1 MRNYTSNYI
10 NIILILLFIIHHIKS
25 KDEGQKQQYNKK
37 IELIPMLEYAQ
48 NDTHVFI
55 HIINKK
61 SLPIENLNIS
71 LSSTSLKIY
80 YELSNEKDITKYIF
94 NRTIFLFSLCK
105 NNTLYIKKE
114 NELNYVIFFEKTIP
128 TFYWS
133 YLDQEIDNHQNIYV
147 WFDLY
152 DKYEQKSKF
161 NEYKDFVESNRIINE
176 YNSAMKEN
184 EENKNNIL
192 YSSEK
197 RNNKLKKIKEEY
209 EKYKID
215 NVNYFKYKSHCNSF
229 PSIKKCYSNK
239 GNNDDIFDFNF
250 WLY

>member
-1 MRNYTSNYI
+1 MGNYTYNFIIIIIILLIHIQHISSKNEIQKHQYH
-10 NIILILLFIIHHIKS
+10 NII
-25 KDEGQKQQYNKK
+25 
-37 IELIPMLEYAQ
+37 ELTPLLEYAQ

-61 SLPIENLNIS
+61 SLPLENLNIS

-80 YELSNEKDITKYIF
+80 YELSNEKESTKYKF

-133 YLDQEIDNHQNIYV
+133 FLDQEIDDHKNIYV
-147 WFDLY
+147 WLDLY

-176 YNSAMKEN
+176 YNSVMKEY

-197 RNNKLKKIKEEY
+197 RNIKLKKIKEEY
-209 EKYKID
+209 EKNKIG
-215 NVNYFKYKSHCNSF
+215 NVNYFKYKSQCNSF
-229 PSIKKCYSNK
+229 PSIKKCYSNYV
-239 GNNDDIFDFNF
+239 NDDIYDFNF

>member
-1 MRNYTSNYI
+1 MGNYTYNFI
-10 NIILILLFIIHHIKS
+10 IIILVLLIHIHHITSSDKI
-25 KDEGQKQQYNKK
+25 QKHQYNNL
-37 IELIPMLEYAQ
+37 IELTPLLEYAQ

-55 HIINKK
+55 HIVNKK

-71 LSSTSLKIY
+71 LSSTSLDIY
-80 YELSNEKDITKYIF
+80 YELTNEKESIKYIF

-114 NELNYVIFFEKTIP
+114 NELNYIIFFEKTIP

-133 YLDQEIDNHQNIYV
+133 YLDQEIDDHKNIYV

-176 YNSAMKEN
+176 YNSIMKEH

-209 EKYKID
+209 EKNKI
-215 NVNYFKYKSHCNSF
+215 NKVNYFKYKSQCNSF
-229 PSIKKCYSNK
+229 PSIKKCYSNYD
-239 GNNDDIFDFNF
+239 NDDIYDFNF

>member
-1 MRNYTSNYI
+1 MTNYI
-10 NIILILLFIIHHIKS
+10 SIYIKIILILLFNIHYIKS
-25 KDEGQKQQYNKK
+25 NGENQKQQNNNLIK
-37 IELIPMLEYAQ
+37 LIPLLEFAQ

-71 LSSTSLKIY
+71 LSPTSLKIY
-80 YELSNEKDITKYIF
+80 YELTNEKEITKYIF
-94 NRTIFLFSLCK
+94 NRTIILYSMCK
-105 NNTLYIKKE
+105 NYTLYIKKE
-114 NELNYVIFFEKTIP
+114 NELNYIIFFEKTIP

-133 YLDQEIDNHQNIYV
+133 YLDQEIDNHQNIHV

-176 YNSAMKEN
+176 YNSVMKDH

-197 RNNKLKKIKEEY
+197 RNEKLKKIKEEY
-209 EKYKID
+209 EKNKID
-215 NVNYFKYKSHCNSF
+215 NANYFKYKSQCNSF
-229 PSIKKCYSNK
+229 PSIKKCYSNI
-239 GNNDDIFDFNF
+239 GNNDIYDFNF

>member
-1 MRNYTSNYI
+1 MVNYTYNI
-10 NIILILLFIIHHIKS
+10 TIIILILLIHIHHILS
-25 KDEGQKQQYNKK
+25 NDEGKKHQYYNI
-37 IELIPMLEYAQ
+37 IELTPLLEYAQ

-80 YELSNEKDITKYIF
+80 YELSNEKERTKYIF

-105 NNTLYIKKE
+105 KNTLYIKKE
-114 NELNYVIFFEKTIP
+114 NELNYIIFFEKTIP

-133 YLDQEIDNHQNIYV
+133 FLDQEIDDHKNIYV
-147 WFDLY
+147 WFNLY

-161 NEYKDFVESNRIINE
+161 NEYKDFVESNRIISE
-176 YNSAMKEN
+176 YNSVMKEY

-209 EKYKID
+209 EKNKI
-215 NVNYFKYKSHCNSF
+215 NHVKYYKYKSQCNLF
-229 PSIKKCYSNK
+229 PSIKKCYSVYE
-239 GNNDDIFDFNF
+239 NDDIYDFNF